1 MPKDLLDRNLESQ
14 EEQVLPLFRVDIGI
28 IYRKILNQFKLNL
41 LSAIVPVKLSAIV
54 PVKLSVIT
62 PVKFDKILNQK
73 SINFIVFQRIIYI
86 SHKCKKRPRINYHKA
101 F

>member
-41 LSAIVPVKLSAIV
+41 LSAIV